1 MLLVLRR
8 DALNAH
14 LVLACQQI
22 LYALDRRLRDIDL
35 PELARDRQLVL
46 HAVEGGESALC
57 PKLIEPAQ
65 VFETLVHRREA

>member
-8 DALNAH
+8 DALNTH
-14 LVLACQQI
+14 LILARQQV

-35 PELARDRQLVL
+35 PELARNRQLVL
-46 HAVEGGESALC
+46 HAVEDDKSVLC

-65 VFETLVHRREA
+65 VFKAFVHRREA